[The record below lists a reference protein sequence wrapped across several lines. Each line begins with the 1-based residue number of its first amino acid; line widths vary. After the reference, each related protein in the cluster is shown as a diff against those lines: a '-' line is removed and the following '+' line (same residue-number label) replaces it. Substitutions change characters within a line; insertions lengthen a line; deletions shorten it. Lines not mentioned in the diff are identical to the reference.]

1 MPIKVYVHS
10 TLNTWKCTHECFASV
25 VPICTTAPVL
35 GYIIK
40 DIRRLIS
47 GRIFF
52 TNLTLCWNSTLQSI
66 YDRSLLHICVCKFV
80 DVFFNLLHSLD
91 IYAHYR
97 LKSENI
103 WLNLKGKTVKVK
115 KTFDLD
121 FCWKILLGQRKN
133 LFKARCSEKK
143 SLSIFR
149 PISAQ

>member
-66 YDRSLLHICVCKFV
+66 YDRSLLYICVCKFV

-115 KTFDLD
+115 KKHLTWTSIEKFSWD
-121 FCWKILLGQRKN
+121 KGKN
-133 LFKARCSEKK
+133 LFKAWSSKK
-143 SLSIFR
+143 EE
-149 PISAQ
+149 A